1 VLALCDVSLN
11 NYEDIYYHLKKLAR
25 DESYIKYMCEMV
37 EENNRKDP
45 EETWYV
51 IQQIVSISESN
62 GYTLAL
68 AWGNALA
75 GWFYL
80 DRGNSMVAYDNFI
93 KAHELFVKENI
104 LEGQVYCCNGI
115 MMVYNHYGQ
124 FENAFDWGIR
134 GMETAEDHD
143 FGEKMFSI
151 SVNMASIFIDYEM
164 YQEAESLIE
173 KFFMSKLHYNIET
186 IILRNNYKV
195 RIKLA
200 LSLEYEA
207 LSLIDKTISIAN
219 ESKINGLKYM
229 LYLTKAEILSK
240 LKQDKTAEEFY
251 EIAYNYSVKYKNHGK
266 DEILKKW
273 GIHYLEQGKL
283 QAAEQKLV
291 EAESLARNSEKRFVL
306 SKTLAYLTKLYEL
319 QKDYKKAYDCSKTR
333 NQILSDILNDQTSKA
348 ISRASEKNTQRAV
361 KSYKELC
368 ESINLISKTG
378 KNITSELDMEKI
390 HWILYEEISKLMK
403 IDVVGICLYNEEKE
417 FLEYEMFIERGEK
430 IPGAK
435 VKMGEKISFAEY
447 CITRNCDLLI
457 KNSHME
463 YNRYIPVSHISSE
476 SQFDILPKS
485 LIYCPMVFA
494 GKVTGVVT
502 VQHYQENTYSYT
514 DLSNIRLLTG
524 YISIAVENSK
534 LYKSARHYSTHDPL
548 TGVYN
553 RREIHS
559 IGYGISKTL
568 KKTDKSISIM
578 MLDVDNFKS
587 INDKYG
593 HHTGDEVLKKIGE
606 LIKNIFDDQ
615 GHCGRYGGEEFM
627 IIIPGKTQDEVVK
640 LAEQVR
646 RIIQDTVIEIKQYI
660 LSATVSIGIDISKS
674 HSFNLAKSIAR
685 ADNAL
690 YRAKQNGKNMVLV
703 MKD

>member
-1 VLALCDVSLN
+1 MGLGDVSLK
-11 NYEDIYYHLKKLAR
+11 NYEDIYYHLRKLAR
-25 DESYIKYMCEMV
+25 DESYIKYVYEML
-37 EENNRKDP
+37 EANNRKDP

-51 IQQIVSISESN
+51 IQQIISISELN
-62 GYTLAL
+62 GYTVAL

-80 DRGNSMVAYDNFI
+80 DRGNSMTAYNSFI
-93 KAHELFVKENI
+93 KAQELFVKENI

-134 GMETAEDHD
+134 GMEIAEEND
-143 FGEKMFSI
+143 FGDKMFSI
-151 SVNMASIFIDYEM
+151 SINMASIFIDYEM
-164 YQEAESLIE
+164 YQEAERLIE
-173 KFFMSKLHYNIET
+173 KFFMSKLHYNPET
-186 IILRNNYKV
+186 VILRNNHKA

-200 LSLEYEA
+200 LSLEDEA
-207 LSLIDKTISIAN
+207 LNLIDKTISIAN
-219 ESKINGLKYM
+219 ENEINGLKCM
-229 LYLTKAEILSK
+229 LYLTKAQILSK
-240 LKQDKTAEEFY
+240 LKQDKRAEEFY
-251 EIAYNYSVKYKNHGK
+251 EIAYKYSIKSKNHGK
-266 DEILKKW
+266 DEILKNW
-273 GIHYLEQGKL
+273 GNHYLQQGKL

-291 EAESLARNSEKRFVL
+291 EAESFGRNSEKRFVL
-306 SKTLAYLTKLYEL
+306 SKTLAYLTKLYAL
-319 QKDYKKAYDCSKTR
+319 KKDYKKAYDCSKMR
-333 NQILSDILNDQTSKA
+333 NQILSDILNSQTSKA
-348 ISRASEKNTQRAV
+348 IYRASEKNSQIAAR
-361 KSYKELC
+361 SYKELY
-368 ESINLISKTG
+368 ESINMLSETG

-390 HWILYEEISKLMK
+390 HWILYKEISKLMK
-403 IDVVGICLYNEEKE
+403 IDVVGICLYNEEE
-417 FLEYEMFIERGEK
+417 ESLEYDLFIEKGKK

-435 VKMGEKISFAEY
+435 VKIGEKISFAEH

-457 KNSHME
+457 KNSHIE
-463 YNRYIPVSHISSE
+463 YNRYITVDFISIP

-502 VQHYQENTYSYT
+502 VQHYQENTYSYK
-514 DLSNIRLLTG
+514 DLSNIRLLTS

-587 INDKYG
+587 INDNYG

-606 LIKNIFDDQ
+606 LLKNVFDEE
-615 GHCGRYGGEEFM
+615 GYSGRYGGEEFM
-627 IIIPGKTQDEVVK
+627 IIIPGKTHDEVVK
-640 LAEQVR
+640 LAEHFR
-646 RIIQDTVIEIKQYI
+646 KIIQDTVIEIKQYI
-660 LSATVSIGIDISKS
+660 LSATVSIGIDISES
-674 HSFNLAKSIAR
+674 YSFNLPKSIAR
-685 ADNAL
+685 ADTAL

-703 MKD
+703 MND

>member
-1 VLALCDVSLN
+1 MLALCDVSLN